1 MAQARIVM
9 WGFVVAGVLF
19 FVAALLPLL
28 GGGRMNAV
36 FFPVGLVFL
45 ILAAA
50 KAKEKRA
57 PDDSVTTPDGR

>member
-45 ILAAA
+45 ILAAMA
-50 KAKEKRA
+50 KKNRA
-57 PDDSVTTPDGR
+57 PDDTATTSDRR